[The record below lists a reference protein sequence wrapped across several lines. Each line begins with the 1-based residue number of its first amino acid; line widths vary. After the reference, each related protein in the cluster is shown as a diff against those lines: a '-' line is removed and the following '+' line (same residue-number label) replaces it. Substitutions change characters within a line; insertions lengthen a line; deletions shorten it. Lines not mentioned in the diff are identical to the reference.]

1 MHTLYHA
8 AGARQARILLVA
20 GLSWGL
26 ALLPAPGADKANAK
40 TEADYDLQA
49 AAPMIAQMQRHL
61 AAAAEAVQQGD
72 GETAREAFERADR
85 VFALTR
91 DFLRGADAAREEP
104 RVPQTGRV
112 PGGRLAPHRAP
123 GGNRFWPDAFGDDQT
138 PDDGFFGGGDPFAV
152 LREMQERMGR
162 LLDESDWMRSVAP
175 DDSGRARSP
184 RMDMNEGK
192 DAYIVRLDM
201 PGLDKSEIDVKV
213 EGLLLTITG
222 RSESEGESRDDD
234 GKTLRRERRSGMF
247 QRTVTLPG
255 PAQADKVEARYE
267 NGVLTITVPK
277 APDLPVDPRS
287 IPIR

>member
-1 MHTLYHA
+1 MHTLNHA
-8 AGARQARILLVA
+8 ADPRQSKVLLVA

-26 ALLPAPGADKANAK
+26 ALIPATGAEKAKN
-40 TEADYDLQA
+40 EADYDLQA
-49 AAPMIAQMQRHL
+49 AAPMIEQMQRHL

-72 GETAREAFERADR
+72 GKTTREAFERADR

-123 GGNRFWPDAFGDDQT
+123 GLRRFWPDAFDDEE
-138 PDDGFFGGGDPFAV
+138 PADGFFGGRDPFLI

-201 PGLDKSEIDVKV
+201 PGLEKSEIDVKV

-222 RSESEGESRDDD
+222 RSESEGESRDDA
-234 GKTLRRERRSGMF
+234 GKTLRRERRSGRF

-255 PAQADKVEARYE
+255 PVQADKVDARYE

-277 APDLPVDPRS
+277 APGLPVDPRS

>member
-1 MHTLYHA
+1 MTVMPVA
-8 AGARQARILLVA
+8 PARRI
-20 GLSWGL
+20 
-26 ALLPAPGADKANAK
+26 
-40 TEADYDLQA
+40 
-49 AAPMIAQMQRHL
+49 
-61 AAAAEAVQQGD
+61 
-72 GETAREAFERADR
+72 
-85 VFALTR
+85 
-91 DFLRGADAAREEP
+91 
-104 RVPQTGRV
+104 VPS
-112 PGGRLAPHRAP
+112 A
-123 GGNRFWPDAFGDDQT
+123 
-138 PDDGFFGGGDPFAV
+138 DGFFGGGYPFAV

-175 DDSGRARSP
+175 DDHGRARSP
-184 RMDMNEGK
+184 RMDMTEGK
-192 DAYIVRLDM
+192 DAYLVRLDM

-255 PAQADKVEARYE
+255 PAQADKVEARYD

-277 APDLPVDPRS
+277 APGLPVDPRS